1 MPAVVLHFS
10 LHSPVRLRT
19 DYHFFQIGK
28 DHRYEDENRSRLA
41 VENLVRRSTLPTNQ
55 VLYDLIRRHE
65 GRFRISF
72 SLSGILLE
80 QLLRFAPEALES
92 FRTLVKTGCVE
103 IAGGTYYHS
112 LACLFSSK
120 EFETQ
125 VDLHKKKVAEL
136 FAVTPAT
143 FGNTGLL
150 YRNTLAESVEKC
162 GFKTLLAEGRGPH
175 LGFHSAQ
182 KIYTAKDRPKL
193 KLLLR
198 DDRLS
203 EDLSI
208 RFGNPSWNEHPLTA
222 GKYVS
227 WIRNSVQEGDSA
239 NLFLNH
245 AAFGLHH
252 PKESGIYDFLWHFP
266 EEVLDRGGL
275 SFQTPSESAA
285 NRHAHSV
292 LDVPEW
298 TSESEG
304 RDLSSWK
311 KNPMQESALEYLY
324 SLEKAVLKTK
334 DAALI
339 HQWRKLQSADFFQAM
354 LGSGNADMLGFPT
367 PYDAYVGFV
376 NILNDFKEQ
385 L

>member
-1 MPAVVLHFS
+1 MPALVLHFS

-28 DHRYEDENRSRLA
+28 DHRYEDEGRTRSA

-72 SLSGILLE
+72 SLSGVLLDE
-80 QLLRFAPEALES
+80 LVRFAPEAIDS

-103 IAGGTYYHS
+103 IVGGTYYHS
-112 LACLFSSK
+112 LACLYSLK
-120 EFETQ
+120 EFEAQ
-125 VDLHKKKVAEL
+125 VDLHKKKLTEL
-136 FAVTPAT
+136 FGTTPTA
-143 FGNTGLL
+143 FCNTGLL
-150 YRNTLAESVEKC
+150 YRNALAESVEKS
-162 GFKTLLAEGRGPH
+162 GYKTLLIEGRGPH

-198 DDRLS
+198 DDRLT

-208 RFGNPSWNEHPLTA
+208 RFGDPSWNEHPLTA
-222 GKYVS
+222 EKYVS
-227 WIRNSVQEGDSA
+227 WIRNSVQGEDTA

-245 AAFGLHH
+245 DVFGLRH
-252 PKESGIYDFLWHFP
+252 PKESGVYDFLWHLP
-266 EEVLDRGGL
+266 GEAL
-275 SFQTPSESAA
+275 SQNGFQFQTPSESAFG
-285 NRHAHSV
+285 RHAAIA

-324 SLEKAVLKTK
+324 SLEKAVLKSK
-334 DAALI
+334 NAGLL
-339 HQWRKLQSADFFQAM
+339 HQWRKFQSSDYFQAM
-354 LGSGNADMLGFPT
+354 VAGGNADRLGFPT
-367 PYDAYVGFV
+367 PYDTYVVFV